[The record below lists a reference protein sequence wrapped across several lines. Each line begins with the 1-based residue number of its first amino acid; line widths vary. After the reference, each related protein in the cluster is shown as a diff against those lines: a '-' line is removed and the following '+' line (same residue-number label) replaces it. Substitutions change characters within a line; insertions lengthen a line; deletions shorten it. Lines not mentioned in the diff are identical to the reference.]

1 MKLISAFAAALTF
14 CGRHGTLIAAASIFI
29 GLAVPP
35 LAAAF
40 RPHLGEAIVIM
51 LTLAFL
57 RVDPGGIASALDAA
71 RPDRRR
77 NGLDNA
83 HLARRAWH
91 AVSGVQ
97 TPIKRCPDCISCWC
111 CKCLHRA

>member
-1 MKLISAFAAALTF
+1 MKSISALAAALTL

-40 RPHLGEAIVIM
+40 RPHFGEAIVVM

-57 RVDPGGIASALDAA
+57 RVDPVELRRHWKQPGLIAAA
-71 RPDRRR
+71 TIWTLLVFPAVL
-77 NGLDNA
+77 GTLF
-83 HLARRAWH
+83 LAF
-91 AVSGVQ
+91 Q
-97 TPIKRCPDCISCWC
+97 T
-111 CKCLHRA
+111 

>member
-1 MKLISAFAAALTF
+1 MKSISALAAALTL

-40 RPHLGEAIVIM
+40 RPHFGEAIVVM

-57 RVDPGGIASALDAA
+57 RVDPVEM
-71 RPDRRR
+71 RR
-77 NGLDNA
+77 
-83 HLARRAWH
+83 HW
-91 AVSGVQ
+91 
-97 TPIKRCPDCISCWC
+97 
-111 CKCLHRA
+111 